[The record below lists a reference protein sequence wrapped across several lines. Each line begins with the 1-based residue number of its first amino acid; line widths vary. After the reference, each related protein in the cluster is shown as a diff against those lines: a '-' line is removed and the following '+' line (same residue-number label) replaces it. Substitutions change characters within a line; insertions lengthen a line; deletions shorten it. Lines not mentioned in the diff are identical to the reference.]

1 MIYISATSFTKLK
14 SRKTNHKGDQMN
26 QKPVLGIIGGSGLYE
41 FPALEKVERLSIDTP
56 FGKPSAP
63 ILVGSLEGKKIA
75 FLARH
80 GIGHIYNPSEVNY
93 RANIYALK
101 TLGVQQ
107 IISIS
112 ACGSLREDFVPGQ
125 IVVPSQLFDYTH
137 LRKRS
142 FFEEGLVAHVSV
154 ADPFCPTLSTLLH
167 QTLTSV
173 GAVAHKGGAMITI
186 EGPRFSTK
194 IESNTYRS
202 WGLSLIGMTTSP
214 EAFLAREAEL
224 CYAVMAHVTDYDVW
238 HIAEESV
245 SVDLVIKTL
254 HKNTELAQQTI
265 IKMVASMDEQKDCTC
280 NHALENAI
288 ITQKSFQSEKAV
300 QKLGVL
306 LEKYK

>member
-1 MIYISATSFTKLK
+1 M
-14 SRKTNHKGDQMN
+14 D
-26 QKPVLGIIGGSGLYE
+26 QKPVLAIIGGSGLYE
-41 FPALEKVERLSIDTP
+41 FPALEKVDKLSIDTP
-56 FGKPSAP
+56 YGKPSGP
-63 ILVGSLEGKKIA
+63 IVVGTLDGKKIA

-142 FFEEGLVAHVSV
+142 FFEEGLVAHISV

-173 GAVAHKGGAMITI
+173 GATAHKGGAMITI

-214 EAFLAREAEL
+214 EAFLAREAEM

-245 SVDLVIKTL
+245 NVDLVIKTL

-265 IKMVASMDEQKDCTC
+265 IKMVSTMDEHKDCTC

-288 ITQKSFQSEKAV
+288 ITQQNFQSEKAV
-300 QKLGVL
+300 RKLGIL
-306 LEKYK
+306 MEKYK

>member
-1 MIYISATSFTKLK
+1 
-14 SRKTNHKGDQMN
+14 MN
-26 QKPVLGIIGGSGLYE
+26 QIPVLAIIGGSGLYD
-41 FPALEKVERLSIDTP
+41 FPALEIVERIEIDTP
-56 FGKPSAP
+56 YGRPSAP
-63 ILVGSLEGKKIA
+63 ILQGMLEGKKVA

-101 TLGVQQ
+101 SLGVEQ
-107 IISIS
+107 ILSIS
-112 ACGSLREDFVPGQ
+112 ACGSLREDFAPGE

-137 LRKRS
+137 LRKRT

-154 ADPFCPTLSTLLH
+154 ADPFCPTLSTQLH

-173 GAVAHKGGAMITI
+173 GATAHQGGAMITI

-194 IESNTYRS
+194 VESNTFRS

-214 EAFLAREAEL
+214 EAFLAREAEI

-238 HIAEESV
+238 HMSEESV
-245 SVDLVIKTL
+245 NVDLVVKTL

-265 IKMVASMDEQKDCTC
+265 IKLVSSLGEHKDCSC

-288 ITQKSFQSEKAV
+288 ITSKKYYGDKSVK
-300 QKLGVL
+300 KLGIL
-306 LEKYK
+306 LEKYIK

>member
-1 MIYISATSFTKLK
+1 
-14 SRKTNHKGDQMN
+14 MN
-26 QKPVLGIIGGSGLYE
+26 QIPVLAIIGGSGLYD
-41 FPALEKVERLSIDTP
+41 FPALEIVERIEIDTP
-56 FGKPSAP
+56 YGRPSAP
-63 ILVGSLEGKKIA
+63 ILQGMLEGKKVA

-101 TLGVQQ
+101 SLGVEQ
-107 IISIS
+107 ILSIS
-112 ACGSLREDFVPGQ
+112 ACGSLREDFAPGE

-137 LRKRS
+137 LRKRT

-154 ADPFCPTLSTLLH
+154 ADPFCPTLSTQLH

-173 GAVAHKGGAMITI
+173 GATAHQGGAMITI

-194 IESNTYRS
+194 VESNTFRS

-214 EAFLAREAEL
+214 EAFLAREAEI

-238 HIAEESV
+238 HMSEESV
-245 SVDLVIKTL
+245 NVDLVVKTL

-265 IKMVASMDEQKDCTC
+265 IKLVSSLGEHKDCSC

-288 ITQKSFQSEKAV
+288 ITSKNYYGDKSVK
-300 QKLGVL
+300 KLGII
-306 LEKYK
+306 LEKYIK